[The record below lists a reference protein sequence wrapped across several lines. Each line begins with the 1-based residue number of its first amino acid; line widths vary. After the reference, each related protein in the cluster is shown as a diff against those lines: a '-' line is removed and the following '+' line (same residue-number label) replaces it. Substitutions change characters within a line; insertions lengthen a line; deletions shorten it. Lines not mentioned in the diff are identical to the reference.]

1 MDKQQKYKTQI
12 EKIKGFDRHT
22 NYNPIILGG
31 KVYKDSIRR
40 VYKDQNKRLDYIDYK
55 NKRVVDVGCYNGF
68 FAVEA
73 MKRGAKS
80 YLGIDSNSHSDS
92 IEPGILSVARVVAA
106 SNNLKNVSFKK
117 GWCKDLSKLVKLKDF
132 DIVTVLSISDAN
144 YLFNDLQKG
153 EINQDWYNFVKEK
166 IVYIE
171 PCNHGRAVN
180 GKKKPDPPYTKVQ
193 LRAQLKKAIKN
204 SPDINIEFL
213 TFTEYEN
220 RILLRLTSK

>member
-1 MDKQQKYKTQI
+1 MWAVIMDFLPLK
-12 EKIKGFDRHT
+12 
-22 NYNPIILGG
+22 L
-31 KVYKDSIRR
+31 
-40 VYKDQNKRLDYIDYK
+40 
-55 NKRVVDVGCYNGF
+55 C
-68 FAVEA
+68 
-73 MKRGAKS
+73 
-80 YLGIDSNSHSDS
+80 IDSNSHSDS

-171 PCNHGRAVN
+171 PCNHGRATAN
-180 GKKKPDPPYTKVQ
+180 GSEPSYTKVQ

>member
-1 MDKQQKYKTQI
+1 MDKQQKY
-12 EKIKGFDRHT
+12 ENKIIRMKGFNNHT
-22 NYNPIILGG
+22 NYNPIILDG

-40 VYKDQNKRLDYIDYK
+40 VYKDQGKRLDYIDYK
-55 NKRVVDVGCYNGF
+55 NKRVVDIGCYNGF
-68 FAVEA
+68 LAIEA
-73 MKRGAKS
+73 MNRGAKS
-80 YLGIDSNSHSDS
+80 YLGIDSNSQSDG

-117 GWCKDLSKLVKLKDF
+117 GWCKDLRKLVKLKDF

-144 YLFNDLQKG
+144 WLFNDLQKG

>member
-12 EKIKGFDRHT
+12 EKIKGFDSHT

-171 PCNHGRAVN
+171 PCNHGRATAN
-180 GKKKPDPPYTKVQ
+180 GSEPSYTKVQ